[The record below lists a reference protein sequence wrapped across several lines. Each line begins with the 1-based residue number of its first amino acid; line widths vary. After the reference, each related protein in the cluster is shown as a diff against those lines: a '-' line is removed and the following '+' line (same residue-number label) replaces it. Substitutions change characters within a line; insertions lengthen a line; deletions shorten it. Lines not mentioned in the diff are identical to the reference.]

1 MTTNDAGAA
10 IVRIDALPQHT
21 DERVRLQGW
30 LYNRRSSK
38 KLHFL
43 EVRDGTGIVQCVV
56 SRADVGDGAFAL
68 AGECGQESSLE
79 LTGRARAEP
88 RAKGGVEIQVDDVTV
103 LQNAVDYPITPKEHG
118 VAFLLEHR
126 HLWLRSRRPH
136 AMLRI
141 RSVVERA
148 LHDYL
153 DGEGYLR
160 LDTPILTPAACEG
173 TTTLFETDYFDEK
186 AYLTQSGQLYAEA
199 GCQAF
204 GRVYTFG
211 PTFRAEKSKTRRHLM
226 EFWMIEPEAAFL
238 DHEGNIAL
246 VEGLICAALE
256 RVLEACRPEL
266 ELLERDPAPLEAVR
280 APFPRLSYAAAV
292 ERLQARGLDVRHGE
306 DFGGD
311 EETALAQGH
320 ERPLVIDRYPAT
332 LKPFYMKRDPD
343 DPGVTL
349 NMDVL
354 APEGYGEIVGGSVR
368 EDDLA
373 ALDAQMR
380 EKGIDPGPLE
390 WYRDLRRYGSVP
402 HAGFGLGLERTLAWI
417 CGVHHLRETIPF
429 PRLMG
434 RLHP

>member
-1 MTTNDAGAA
+1 MTTNDAA

-56 SRADVGDGAFAL
+56 SRADVGDEAFAL

-88 RAKGGVEIQVDDVTV
+88 RAKGGVEIQVDDVAV

-246 VEGLICAALE
+246 VEGLICAALG

-292 ERLQARGLDVRHGE
+292 ERLQARGLDVKHGE

-320 ERPLVIDRYPAT
+320 DRPLVIDRYPAT

-343 DPGVTL
+343 DPAVTL

-417 CGVHHLRETIPF
+417 CGVHHLRETIHF